1 MDGLRDDAGDDD
13 ADDDVDA
20 AGDGDHADVVRVSP
34 QDFPSPLSPTCN
46 CEYLQ
51 GSVMNP
57 KLSLGPT
64 TRWIQMKAVP
74 TFSILGPYFVF
85 VVEADTRET
94 IRFLF

>member
-1 MDGLRDDAGDDD
+1 
-13 ADDDVDA
+13 
-20 AGDGDHADVVRVSP
+20 
-34 QDFPSPLSPTCN
+34 
-46 CEYLQ
+46 
-51 GSVMNP
+51 MNP